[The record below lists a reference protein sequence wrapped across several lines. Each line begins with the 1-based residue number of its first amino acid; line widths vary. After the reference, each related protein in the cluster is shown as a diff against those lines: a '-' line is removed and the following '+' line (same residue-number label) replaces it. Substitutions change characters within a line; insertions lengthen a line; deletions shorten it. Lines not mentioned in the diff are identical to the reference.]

1 MRARK
6 HCKPRLATAR
16 CNSEL
21 HTPAAILRLQP
32 ALTHVSSVHAF
43 LVCIQLGVHNID
55 WSVNFAMQA
64 SNHTQRKL
72 LKLTLHS
79 L

>member
-1 MRARK
+1 MHARK
-6 HCKPRLATAR
+6 HCKLQLATAR
-16 CNSEL
+16 CISEL
-21 HTPAAILRLQP
+21 HTPAAALRLHQ
-32 ALTHVSSVHAF
+32 AMTHVSSAHAF